1 MINLEK
7 TFKDIND
14 LRFGKLIQY
23 ADPQNQSYTY
33 DDETKRYIRRDTPTT
48 VCHKCEDDSVNK
60 SSDGEFSLQIV
71 SHGIHS
77 LDLFKIQKF
86 NDYSDYRDDAVMLVM
101 ESPASNLD
109 ACYKEE
115 FDEKHP
121 GKHPAKVWW
130 WADGKSTAD
139 YKSTDERTIYP
150 YGFSSKKYGEF
161 FNSFVHTFKL
171 KNAYMTNLVKCGM
184 LKDSDHNKYGNLDKF
199 PSECKNNC
207 FENIF
212 LEEVERLKPKVIFTL
227 SSKVYNYLT
236 ADKRLNEI
244 KGVKGCESLDIVA
257 LPHPARCRQ
266 GFTNEFYR
274 TLWYC
279 RTLEGM
285 INAGIITDKE
295 EQHKYWDKYVED
307 YKNWKED
314 KK

>member
-1 MINLEK
+1 MANFKETFEEINK
-7 TFKDIND
+7 

-115 FDEKHP
+115 VAE
-121 GKHPAKVWW
+121 KHPAKVWW
-130 WADGKSTAD
+130 WADGKSTAE
-139 YKSTDERTIYP
+139 SATYP
-150 YGFSSKKYGEF
+150 DGFSSRKYGEF

-184 LKDSDHNKYGNLDKF
+184 LKDSDHNEYGNLDKF

-212 LEEVERLKPKVIFTL
+212 LKEVEALKPKVIFTL

-236 ADKRLNEI
+236 ADKRLNKI

-295 EQHKYWDKYVED
+295 EQHKYWDKYVD
-307 YKNWKED
+307 AYNKWKED
-314 KK
+314 KNENRI

>member
-1 MINLEK
+1 MADFKETFEEINE
-7 TFKDIND
+7 

-33 DDETKRYIRRDTPTT
+33 DDETKRYIRSDTPTA
-48 VCHKCEDDSVNK
+48 VCQECEDNSANK

-115 FDEKHP
+115 ID

-130 WADGKSTAD
+130 WADGKSTD
-139 YKSTDERTIYP
+139 DHKSTDERTTYP

-184 LKDSDHNKYGNLDKF
+184 LKDSDHNKYGNLDEF
-199 PSECKNNC
+199 PDKCISMC
-207 FENIF
+207 FKEFF
-212 LEEVERLKPKVIFTL
+212 LKEVEILKPKVIFTL
-227 SSKVYNYLT
+227 SSKVYNYLNVGKVIEKIEKKLG
-236 ADKRLNEI
+236 AKPY
-244 KGVKGCESLDIVA
+244 IVA
-257 LPHPARCRQ
+257 LTHPARCRQ

>member
-1 MINLEK
+1 M
-7 TFKDIND
+7 
-14 LRFGKLIQY
+14 
-23 ADPQNQSYTY
+23 
-33 DDETKRYIRRDTPTT
+33 
-48 VCHKCEDDSVNK
+48 
-60 SSDGEFSLQIV
+60 QIV

-115 FDEKHP
+115 IGGKHP
-121 GKHPAKVWW
+121 EKHPAKVWW
-130 WADGKSTAD
+130 WADGKSTA
-139 YKSTDERTIYP
+139 KSTTYP
-150 YGFSSKKYGEF
+150 NEFSSKKYGEF

-184 LKDSDHNKYGNLDKF
+184 LKDSDHNKYGNLDEF
-199 PSECKNNC
+199 PDKCISMC
-207 FENIF
+207 FKEFF
-212 LEEVERLKPKVIFTL
+212 LKEVEILKPKVIFTL
-227 SSKVYNYLT
+227 SSKVNNYLNKKT
-236 ADKRLNEI
+236 VLKSIEEKLGAEPY
-244 KGVKGCESLDIVA
+244 IVT

>member
-1 MINLEK
+1 MANFKE
-7 TFKDIND
+7 TFKKINE

-33 DDETKRYIRRDTPTT
+33 DDETKRYIRSALPTG
-48 VCHKCEDDSVNK
+48 VCNECERE
-60 SSDGEFSLQIV
+60 SSDGDFSLQIV

-115 FDEKHP
+115 ID

-130 WADGKSTAD
+130 WADGKTTAE
-139 YKSTDERTIYP
+139 SATYP
-150 YGFSSKKYGEF
+150 DGFSSRKYGEF

-184 LKDSDHNKYGNLDKF
+184 LKNSDDSKYGNLDEF
-199 PSECKNNC
+199 PAKCKNNC

-212 LEEVERLKPKVIFTL
+212 LEEVEALKPKVIFTL
-227 SSKVYNYLT
+227 SSKVYNYLNGGKVIEKIEKKLG
-236 ADKRLNEI
+236 AKPY
-244 KGVKGCESLDIVA
+244 IVT

-295 EQHKYWDKYVED
+295 EQHKYWDKYVD
-307 YKNWKED
+307 AYNKWKED
-314 KK
+314 KNENRI

>member
-1 MINLEK
+1 MVNLEETLK
-7 TFKDIND
+7 EINK

-23 ADPQNQSYTY
+23 DEPQNQSYGTDI
-33 DDETKRYIRRDTPTT
+33 DDKGKVRYVRSALPTG
-48 VCHKCEDDSVNK
+48 VCNLCKKNSANK
-60 SSDGEFSLQIV
+60 SSDGEFSLKIV

-109 ACYKEE
+109 ACYSEE
-115 FDEKHP
+115 FY

-130 WADGKSTAD
+130 WADGKTTAE
-139 YKSTDERTIYP
+139 SATYP
-150 YGFSSKKYGEF
+150 DGFSSRKYGEF

-184 LKDSDHNKYGNLDKF
+184 LKDSDHNEYGNLDKF

-212 LEEVERLKPKVIFTL
+212 LEEVKALKPKVIFTL

-236 ADKRLNEI
+236 ANKRLNEI

>member
-1 MINLEK
+1 MADFKE
-7 TFKDIND
+7 TFKEINE

-23 ADPQNQSYTY
+23 TDPQNQSYTY
-33 DDETKRYIRRDTPTT
+33 NDEMERYIRSDTPTA
-48 VCHKCEDDSVNK
+48 VCHECEDNSANK

-115 FDEKHP
+115 ID

-130 WADGKSTAD
+130 WADGKSTD
-139 YKSTDERTIYP
+139 DHKSTDERTTYP
-150 YGFSSKKYGEF
+150 YGFSSRKYGEF

-184 LKDSDHNKYGNLDKF
+184 LNSDHDKYGNLDKF
-199 PSECKNNC
+199 PAKCISMC
-207 FENIF
+207 FKEIF
-212 LEEVERLKPKVIFTL
+212 LKEVEALKPKVIFTL

-236 ADKRLNEI
+236 ANKRLNEI

-295 EQHKYWDKYVED
+295 EQHKYWDKYVD
-307 YKNWKED
+307 AYNKWKED
-314 KK
+314 KNENRI

>member
-1 MINLEK
+1 MADFKETLKEINE
-7 TFKDIND
+7 

-33 DDETKRYIRRDTPTT
+33 DVETKRYVRSGTPTV
-48 VCHKCEDDSVNK
+48 VCHKCEDDLVNE
-60 SSDGEFSLQIV
+60 SSDGEFSLKIV

-115 FDEKHP
+115 ID

-130 WADGKSTAD
+130 WADGKSTAE
-139 YKSTDERTIYP
+139 STTYP
-150 YGFSSKKYGEF
+150 NEFSSKKYGDF

-184 LKDSDHNKYGNLDKF
+184 LKKSDNNKYGNLDKF
-199 PSECKNNC
+199 PSECKNKC
-207 FENIF
+207 IENIF
-212 LEEVERLKPKVIFTL
+212 LNEVEALKPKVIFTL
-227 SSKVYNYLT
+227 SSKVYNYLNEKKVI
-236 ADKRLNEI
+236 KRIEEKLGT
-244 KGVKGCESLDIVA
+244 KPYIVT

-307 YKNWKED
+307 YKNWKKD
-314 KK
+314 KNENRI

>member
-1 MINLEK
+1 MVNLEK
-7 TFKDIND
+7 TLKEINK
-14 LRFGKLIQY
+14 LRFGELIQY

-48 VCHKCEDDSVNK
+48 VCHKCEDDSVNE
-60 SSDGEFSLQIV
+60 SSDGEFSLKIV

-86 NDYSDYRDDAVMLVM
+86 NDYFDYRDDAVMLVM

-115 FDEKHP
+115 IDE
-121 GKHPAKVWW
+121 KHPAKVWW

-139 YKSTDERTIYP
+139 HKSTDERTIYP

-184 LKDSDHNKYGNLDKF
+184 LKNSEHNKYGNLDKF
-199 PSECKNNC
+199 PSKCKNKC
-207 FENIF
+207 FDNIF
-212 LEEVERLKPKVIFTL
+212 LKEVEILKPKVIFTL
-227 SSKVYNYLT
+227 SSKVYNYLNGGKVIEKIEKKLG
-236 ADKRLNEI
+236 AKPY
-244 KGVKGCESLDIVA
+244 IVT

-295 EQHKYWDKYVED
+295 EQHKYWDKYVD
-307 YKNWKED
+307 AYNKWKED
-314 KK
+314 KNENRI

>member
-1 MINLEK
+1 MADFKETFEEINE
-7 TFKDIND
+7 

-33 DDETKRYIRRDTPTT
+33 DDETKRYIRSDTPTA
-48 VCHKCEDDSVNK
+48 VCQECEDNSANK

-115 FDEKHP
+115 ID

-130 WADGKSTAD
+130 WADGKST
-139 YKSTDERTIYP
+139 DERTTYP

-184 LKDSDHNKYGNLDKF
+184 LNSDHDKYANLDKF
-199 PSECKNNC
+199 PAKCKNNC
-207 FENIF
+207 FDNIF
-212 LEEVERLKPKVIFTL
+212 TGRGGKLK
-227 SSKVYNYLT
+227 
-236 ADKRLNEI
+236 A
-244 KGVKGCESLDIVA
+244 KGY
-257 LPHPARCRQ
+257 
-266 GFTNEFYR
+266 FYF
-274 TLWYC
+274 
-279 RTLEGM
+279 
-285 INAGIITDKE
+285 
-295 EQHKYWDKYVED
+295 EQ
-307 YKNWKED
+307 
-314 KK
+314 

>member
-1 MINLEK
+1 MK
-7 TFKDIND
+7 
-14 LRFGKLIQY
+14 
-23 ADPQNQSYTY
+23 
-33 DDETKRYIRRDTPTT
+33 
-48 VCHKCEDDSVNK
+48 
-60 SSDGEFSLQIV
+60 IV

-77 LDLFKIQKF
+77 LDLFKIQEPK
-86 NDYSDYRDDAVMLVM
+86 DYSDYRDDAVMLVM

-115 FDEKHP
+115 ID

-130 WADGKSTAD
+130 WVDGKTTAE
-139 YKSTDERTIYP
+139 SATYP
-150 YGFSSKKYGEF
+150 DGFSSRKYGEF

-171 KNAYMTNLVKCGM
+171 KNAYMPNLVKCGM
-184 LKDSDHNKYGNLDKF
+184 LKNSDDSKYGNLDKF
-199 PSECKNNC
+199 PAKCISMC
-207 FENIF
+207 FKEIF
-212 LEEVERLKPKVIFTL
+212 LKEVERLKPKVIFTL

-236 ADKRLNEI
+236 ADKRLNKI

-314 KK
+314 KNENRI

>member
-1 MINLEK
+1 MVNLEK
-7 TFKDIND
+7 TLKEINK
-14 LRFGKLIQY
+14 LRFGELIQY

-33 DDETKRYIRRDTPTT
+33 NDEMERYIRSDTPTA
-48 VCHKCEDDSVNK
+48 VCQECEDNSANK
-60 SSDGEFSLQIV
+60 SSDGEFSLKIV

-86 NDYSDYRDDAVMLVM
+86 NDYSDYREDAVMLVM

-115 FDEKHP
+115 ID

-130 WADGKSTAD
+130 WADGKTTAE
-139 YKSTDERTIYP
+139 SATYP
-150 YGFSSKKYGEF
+150 DGFSSRKYGEF
-161 FNSFVHTFKL
+161 FNSFAHTFKL

-184 LKDSDHNKYGNLDKF
+184 LKNSDDSKYGNLDEF
-199 PSECKNNC
+199 PAKCISMC
-207 FENIF
+207 FKEIF
-212 LEEVERLKPKVIFTL
+212 LKEVEALKPKVIFTL

-236 ADKRLNEI
+236 ANKRLNEI

-285 INAGIITDKE
+285 INAGIITGKE
-295 EQHKYWDKYVED
+295 EQHKYWDKYVDD
-307 YKNWKED
+307 YNKWKED
-314 KK
+314 KNENRI

>member
-1 MINLEK
+1 MADFKETFEEINE
-7 TFKDIND
+7 

-33 DDETKRYIRRDTPTT
+33 DDETKRYIRSDAPTA
-48 VCHKCEDDSVNK
+48 VCHKCEDDSVNE
-60 SSDGEFSLQIV
+60 SSDGEFSLKIV

-115 FDEKHP
+115 ID

-130 WADGKSTAD
+130 WADGKSTD
-139 YKSTDERTIYP
+139 DHKSTDERTTYP

-184 LKDSDHNKYGNLDKF
+184 LNSDYDKYANLDKF
-199 PSECKNNC
+199 PAECKNNC
-207 FENIF
+207 FDNIF
-212 LEEVERLKPKVIFTL
+212 LEEVKALKPKVIFTL

-236 ADKRLNEI
+236 TDKRLNEI
-244 KGVKGCESLDIVA
+244 KEVKGCESLDIVA

>member
-1 MINLEK
+1 M
-7 TFKDIND
+7 
-14 LRFGKLIQY
+14 
-23 ADPQNQSYTY
+23 
-33 DDETKRYIRRDTPTT
+33 
-48 VCHKCEDDSVNK
+48 
-60 SSDGEFSLQIV
+60 QIV

-77 LDLFKIQKF
+77 FDLFKIQKF

-115 FDEKHP
+115 ID

-130 WADGKSTAD
+130 GADG
-139 YKSTDERTIYP
+139 KSTDERTIYP
-150 YGFSSKKYGEF
+150 NDFSSKKYGEF

-184 LKDSDHNKYGNLDKF
+184 LNSDHDKYANLDKF
-199 PSECKNNC
+199 PAKCKNNC
-207 FENIF
+207 FDNIF

-227 SSKVYNYLT
+227 SSKVYNYLNGGKVIEKIEKKLG
-236 ADKRLNEI
+236 AKPY
-244 KGVKGCESLDIVA
+244 IVA
-257 LPHPARCRQ
+257 LPYPARCRQ

>member
-1 MINLEK
+1 MANFKE
-7 TFKDIND
+7 TFKKINE

-33 DDETKRYIRRDTPTT
+33 DDGTKRYIRSDTPTA
-48 VCHKCEDDSVNK
+48 VCQECEANSVNK
-60 SSDGEFSLQIV
+60 SSDDEFSLQIV

-77 LDLFKIQKF
+77 LDLFEIQKF

-115 FDEKHP
+115 FD

-130 WADGKSTAD
+130 WADGKSTA
-139 YKSTDERTIYP
+139 KSTTYP
-150 YGFSSKKYGEF
+150 NEFSSKKYGDF

-171 KNAYMTNLVKCGM
+171 RNAYMTNLVKCGM

-199 PSECKNNC
+199 PSECKNKC
-207 FENIF
+207 IENIF
-212 LEEVERLKPKVIFTL
+212 LNEVEALKPKVIFTL
-227 SSKVYNYLT
+227 SSKVYNYLNEKKVI
-236 ADKRLNEI
+236 KRIEEKLGT
-244 KGVKGCESLDIVA
+244 KPYIVT

-307 YKNWKED
+307 YKNWKKD
-314 KK
+314 KNENRI

>member
-1 MINLEK
+1 MADFKETFEEINE
-7 TFKDIND
+7 

-23 ADPQNQSYTY
+23 TDPQNQSYTY
-33 DDETKRYIRRDTPTT
+33 EDETKRYIRSDTPTA
-48 VCHKCEDDSVNK
+48 VCHECEDDSVNK

-86 NDYSDYRDDAVMLVM
+86 IQKFNDYSDYRDDAVMLVM

-109 ACYKEE
+109 ACYKKE
-115 FDEKHP
+115 FDGKHP
-121 GKHPAKVWW
+121 EKHPAKVWW
-130 WADGKSTAD
+130 WADGKSTA
-139 YKSTDERTIYP
+139 KSTTYP
-150 YGFSSKKYGEF
+150 NEFSSKKYGEF

-184 LKDSDHNKYGNLDKF
+184 LKDSDHNKYGNLDEF
-199 PSECKNNC
+199 PDKCISMC
-207 FENIF
+207 FKEFF
-212 LEEVERLKPKVIFTL
+212 LKEVEILKPKVIFTL
-227 SSKVYNYLT
+227 SSKVNNYLNKKT
-236 ADKRLNEI
+236 VLKSIEEKLGAEPY
-244 KGVKGCESLDIVA
+244 IVA

-295 EQHKYWDKYVED
+295 EQHKYWDKYVEY

>member
-1 MINLEK
+1 MVDVEK
-7 TFKDIND
+7 TFEDIND

-23 ADPQNQSYTY
+23 KEPQNQSYTLE
-33 DDETKRYIRRDTPTT
+33 DETKRYIRSAMPTG
-48 VCHKCEDDSVNK
+48 VCNLCNSANK
-60 SSDGEFSLQIV
+60 SSDGEFSLKIV

-77 LDLFKIQKF
+77 LDLFKIQGT
-86 NDYSDYRDDAVMLVM
+86 DYSDYRDDAVMLVM

-115 FDEKHP
+115 IDE
-121 GKHPAKVWW
+121 KHPAKVWW
-130 WADGKSTAD
+130 WADGESTA
-139 YKSTDERTIYP
+139 KPTVYP
-150 YGFSSKKYGEF
+150 KAFSSKMYGEF

-207 FENIF
+207 FGKIF
-212 LEEVERLKPKVIFTL
+212 LKEVEALKPKVIFTL
-227 SSKVYNYLT
+227 SSKVYNYLNGG
-236 ADKRLNEI
+236 KVIEKIEKKL
-244 KGVKGCESLDIVA
+244 GVKPYIVT

-307 YKNWKED
+307 YNNWKED
-314 KK
+314 KNENRI

>member
-1 MINLEK
+1 MANFKE
-7 TFKDIND
+7 TFKKINE

-33 DDETKRYIRRDTPTT
+33 DDETKRYIRSALPTG
-48 VCHKCEDDSVNK
+48 VCNECERE

-115 FDEKHP
+115 ID

-130 WADGKSTAD
+130 WADGKTTTESAT
-139 YKSTDERTIYP
+139 YP
-150 YGFSSKKYGEF
+150 DGFSSRKYGEL

-184 LKDSDHNKYGNLDKF
+184 LKNSDDSKYGNLDKF

-236 ADKRLNEI
+236 ANKRLNEI

-295 EQHKYWDKYVED
+295 EQHEYWDKYVD
-307 YKNWKED
+307 AYNKWKED
-314 KK
+314 KNENRI

>member
-1 MINLEK
+1 MANFKETFEEINE
-7 TFKDIND
+7 
-14 LRFGKLIQY
+14 LRFCKLIQY

-33 DDETKRYIRRDTPTT
+33 DDETKRYIRSDTPTA
-48 VCHKCEDDSVNK
+48 VCHECKANSVNK

-115 FDEKHP
+115 ID

-130 WADGKSTAD
+130 WADGKSTA
-139 YKSTDERTIYP
+139 KSTTYP
-150 YGFSSKKYGEF
+150 NEFSSKKYGDF

-199 PSECKNNC
+199 PAECKNNC
-207 FENIF
+207 FDNIF
-212 LEEVERLKPKVIFTL
+212 LKEVEALKPKVIFTL
-227 SSKVYNYLT
+227 SSKVYNYLNEKKVI
-236 ADKRLNEI
+236 KRIEEKLGT
-244 KGVKGCESLDIVA
+244 KPYIVT

-307 YKNWKED
+307 YKNWKKD
-314 KK
+314 KNENRI

>member
-1 MINLEK
+1 MANFKE
-7 TFKDIND
+7 TFKKINE

-33 DDETKRYIRRDTPTT
+33 NDEMERYIRSDTPTA
-48 VCHKCEDDSVNK
+48 VCQECEDNSANK

-101 ESPASNLD
+101 ESPANNLD
-109 ACYKEE
+109 ACYQKE
-115 FDEKHP
+115 FD

-130 WADGKSTAD
+130 WADGESTA
-139 YKSTDERTIYP
+139 KPTVYP
-150 YGFSSKKYGEF
+150 KAFSSKKYGEF

-184 LKDSDHNKYGNLDKF
+184 LNSDHDKYANLDKF
-199 PSECKNNC
+199 PAKCKNNC
-207 FENIF
+207 FDNIF

-227 SSKVYNYLT
+227 SSKVYNYLNGGKVIEKIEKKLGT
-236 ADKRLNEI
+236 KPY
-244 KGVKGCESLDIVA
+244 IVA

>member
-1 MINLEK
+1 MANFKE
-7 TFKDIND
+7 TFKKINE

-33 DDETKRYIRRDTPTT
+33 DDETKRYIRSDTSTA
-48 VCHKCEDDSVNK
+48 VCHECEDYSVNK
-60 SSDGEFSLQIV
+60 SSDDEFSLQIV

-115 FDEKHP
+115 FD

-130 WADGKSTAD
+130 WADGESTAKST
-139 YKSTDERTIYP
+139 TYP
-150 YGFSSKKYGEF
+150 NEFSSKKYGDF

-184 LKDSDHNKYGNLDKF
+184 LKKSDNNKYGNLDKF
-199 PSECKNNC
+199 PAKCKSEC
-207 FENIF
+207 FEKIF
-212 LEEVERLKPKVIFTL
+212 LEEVRVLKPKVIFTL
-227 SSKVYNYLT
+227 SSKVNNYLT
-236 ADKRLNEI
+236 ETKRFKII
-244 KGVKGCESLDIVA
+244 KDAIGCEFLDIVA

-307 YKNWKED
+307 YKNWKKD
-314 KK
+314 KNENRI